1 MSEQINCRNC
11 HELIPYRSKS
21 CPACGIE
28 KPLPKKERVKDRVIL
43 VVAGI
48 VVVLLAAMVLGM
60 ANAYIGVF
68 K

>member
-11 HELIPYRSKS
+11 HELIPYRSKT
-21 CPACGIE
+21 CPSCGIRSRFQ
-28 KPLPKKERVKDRVIL
+28 KKERVKDRVIL

-60 ANAYIGVF
+60 ANAYIGIF